1 MQNHTMY
8 LLSIL
13 FHEQESYYLHLDI
26 RQCFLSHHLHLEQP
40 RYKYPHL
47 FLYNDEF
54 LYAGRKLVNHQG
66 GTAEEFC
73 NQLRKQNETV
83 GFVNYFSN
91 QNGFTLADVFSY
103 NEKHNE
109 ENGEENTDGM
119 AFNFSQNCGIEGRTN
134 RAYVRALRKKRM
146 YLQWRTQM
154 WHQWKI
160 WNVKQKPV
168 IRKVDQRI

>member
-1 MQNHTMY
+1 MEQCVPVDGFHLIGEGLPIMEIAADAY
-8 LLSIL
+8 LSRTKI
-13 FHEQESYYLHLDI
+13 
-26 RQCFLSHHLHLEQP
+26 FLSYLPQEIWE
-40 RYKYPHL
+40 RKERYPHL

-73 NQLRKQNETV
+73 NQRAKQNETI

-109 ENGEENTDGM
+109 RTARKYGRYGVQLQFRTVAQKD
-119 AFNFSQNCGIEGRTN
+119 GRT
-134 RAYVRALRKKRM
+134 VRM
-146 YLQWRTQM
+146 YGPLGRNGCI
-154 WHQWKI
+154 WHL
-160 WNVKQKPV
+160 
-168 IRKVDQRI
+168 R